1 LAIIV
6 LSYFSYQMISF
17 VAISSFLMTILGLP
31 TLIKVAKLKRLV
43 DEPGEER
50 KIHHRSVP
58 TIGGVMIFVA
68 LLFNFLF
75 WSSFHFGSESTGM
88 VGLSLVTASLIL
100 IFFMGLKD
108 DIIGVSPS
116 KKLLTHVVIGVIL
129 VGIGGF
135 QIHSFSGLFGVQEL
149 LEPISIVFSVFVYI
163 VIVNAFNLIDGIDG
177 LAAGYSAVA
186 MGAFA
191 FWFLSTGAYSEAILA
206 LAAGGS
212 MLGFLVFNFAP
223 ARIFMGD
230 CGSLVIG
237 LIGYVLSVQLMNT
250 PTESIPDHLILV
262 SKEVFAMGILA
273 YPLVDTLRVFCL
285 RAARG
290 ISPFHPDQN
299 HLHHRLMMRFGT
311 HQKTAVFVYVY
322 SIVFCALPFLS
333 SSFRSVLSNEAF
345 FFLLLGLAF
354 ACFIPILR
362 STKSDLKTELKSD

>member
-1 LAIIV
+1 
-6 LSYFSYQMISF
+6 MISL

-75 WSSFHFGSESTGM
+75 WSSFNFGSESTGM

-177 LAAGYSAVA
+177 LAAGYSVVA

-290 ISPFHPDQN
+290 ISPFHPDRN

-333 SSFRSVLSNEAF
+333 SSFRGVLSNEAF